1 MKNSFLKRIL
11 PVFFL
16 LTAFVSFAQGGP
28 GGTPSGPGG
37 GTGSEEEASID
48 SGLIV
53 LLIVG
58 IAFAAYMILNNRKV
72 VKG

>member
-16 LTAFVSFAQGGP
+16 LTTFVSFAQPAGGP
-28 GGTPSGPGG
+28 GGTNE
-37 GTGSEEEASID
+37 EEEASID

>member
-1 MKNSFLKRIL
+1 MKNSFLKRVL

-16 LTAFVSFAQGGP
+16 LTAFVSFAQP
-28 GGTPSGPGG
+28 GGPGG
-37 GTGSEEEASID
+37 GTEPEEEASID

-53 LLIVG
+53 LLILG
-58 IAFAAYMILNNRKV
+58 IAFAAYMIINNRKV

>member
-16 LTAFVSFAQGGP
+16 LTTFVSFAQPTGGP
-28 GGTPSGPGG
+28 GGT
-37 GTGSEEEASID
+37 TDDEEVPID
-48 SGLIV
+48 SSLIF
-53 LLIVG
+53 LLILG

>member
-16 LTAFVSFAQGGP
+16 LTTFVSFAQP
-28 GGTPSGPGG
+28 GGPGG

>member
-1 MKNSFLKRIL
+1 MKNNFLKIIL

-16 LTAFVSFAQGGP
+16 LTTFVSFAQPANPP
-28 GGTPSGPGG
+28 GDN
-37 GTGSEEEASID
+37 TGDEEVPID
-48 SGLIV
+48 SSLIF
-53 LLIVG
+53 LLILG

>member
-16 LTAFVSFAQGGP
+16 LTTFVSFANPPAGGP
-28 GGTPSGPGG
+28 GGT
-37 GTGSEEEASID
+37 TDDEEVPID
-48 SGLIV
+48 SSLIF
-53 LLIVG
+53 LLILG